1 MCAVAEEGSVGDG
14 PDRKRPSDEG
24 YVTIDGFRFDQ
35 NGKIVEHGD
44 PMRQIPEES
53 ARIPTRRKS
62 QAVERPEP

>member
-1 MCAVAEEGSVGDG
+1 
-14 PDRKRPSDEG
+14 
-24 YVTIDGFRFDQ
+24 VTIDGFRFDQ

-53 ARIPTRRKS
+53 ARLPTRRKS